1 MNTFLPKHFLT
12 LTSVLTLNC
21 FFMRTNNVERKDRT
35 LVLMIFCFTY
45 KYPPYF
51 GGIILIK
58 TSIKVSV
65 VDPFKQLQKN
75 TKIHQKN
82 YGYTKIKKTLHYL
95 TIRSWPIINNKDNPP
110 PSHKKMQ
117 LNLWHHLNQ
126 FTLKHQ
132 KALANYLLHGNFQNT
147 VLRIRNSIQNS
158 VAFYN

>member
-1 MNTFLPKHFLT
+1 MSKEKTEHSFWWF
-12 LTSVLTLNC
+12 
-21 FFMRTNNVERKDRT
+21 
-35 LVLMIFCFTY
+35 FCFTY

-82 YGYTKIKKTLHYL
+82 YGYTKIERTLHYL
-95 TIRSWPIINNKDNPP
+95 TIRSWPIINNKDNFS
-110 PSHKKMQ
+110 PSNKKMQ
-117 LNLWHHLNQ
+117 VNLWHHLNQ

-132 KALANYLLHGNFQNT
+132 KALANYLLHGNFQNM